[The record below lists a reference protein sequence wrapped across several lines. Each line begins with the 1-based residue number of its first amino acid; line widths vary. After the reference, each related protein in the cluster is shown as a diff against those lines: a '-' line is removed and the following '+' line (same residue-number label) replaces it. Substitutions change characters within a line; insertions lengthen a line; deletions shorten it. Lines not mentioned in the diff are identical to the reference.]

1 MFRSQAPRRAV
12 EERRRPHLRAPR
24 PLPWMDIAITVTF
37 FACLVALA
45 VQLIRELI
53 ASINAHLGYRAVA

>member
-1 MFRSQAPRRAV
+1 
-12 EERRRPHLRAPR
+12 
-24 PLPWMDIAITVTF
+24 MDIAVTVTF